1 MDKAEQ
7 FFKLGCLSHKIADA
21 ATLRTFIR
29 SWAASAFGADQRVVN
44 PLFNSV
50 PMANQKTYQWT
61 HQPLRYTTQFCDK
74 EVEALAALV
83 WKRARNASR
92 ITLWFSSRPA
102 AFYQNVNIRNRV
114 VPPVPNESVG
124 NFVGGGGGEG
134 KGFNN
139 SAVRPKGFCLN
150 CKTLQILGGGEPMWV
165 SSAVPTCN
173 NMVILVDA
181 EDGDGRVLGEIDI
194 RRHEVFECDQEL
206 LLYAS
211 FKPNV
216 WETG

>member
-61 HQPLRYTTQFCDK
+61 HQP
-74 EVEALAALV
+74 
-83 WKRARNASR
+83 
-92 ITLWFSSRPA
+92 PA

-124 NFVGGGGGEG
+124 NFVGGGGGKERD
-134 KGFNN
+134 
-139 SAVRPKGFCLN
+139 S
-150 CKTLQILGGGEPMWV
+150 TIQ
-165 SSAVPTCN
+165 
-173 NMVILVDA
+173 
-181 EDGDGRVLGEIDI
+181 
-194 RRHEVFECDQEL
+194 Q
-206 LLYAS
+206 
-211 FKPNV
+211 
-216 WETG
+216 